1 MTVRFAVLKPRI
13 QSSFLYGIEFWA
25 PSGDDGGD
33 TIECVRR
40 FSARMINCMTTN
52 VAYNKHFL

>member
-1 MTVRFAVLKPRI
+1 M
-13 QSSFLYGIEFWA
+13 GIWIS
-25 PSGDDGGD
+25 PMDGGD